1 MSKISLKHSGG
12 NVVSLNSP
20 TSAPTSA
27 DVAFK
32 LPNADGSANQV
43 LKTDGSG
50 NLSFAA
56 DSGGKFESYAIISD
70 TKQSNQNGGTATA
83 DAWRTRDLNTEIA
96 DPDGIVSISSNQFT
110 LQAGSYLIK
119 FQAGAHMVHRHMT
132 ALYDVTNTAYKQY
145 GMIAYANIDNV
156 QNFSQGVARVT
167 ISGAT
172 VYEIRHTVQD
182 TRNSDGFGN
191 SAQFN
196 SSGDYDYGTTDTE
209 SIYTIVEIYK
219 ES

>member
-1 MSKISLKHSGG
+1 MSSIKLKHSGG
-12 NVVSLNSP
+12 NSVSLNPP
-20 TSAPTSA
+20 TSAPTSSE
-27 DVAFK
+27 VAFK
-32 LPNADGSANQV
+32 LPNADGSANQI

-70 TKQSNQNGGTATA
+70 TKQSNQGGGTATA

-119 FQAGAHMVHRHMT
+119 FQCCAHMVHRHMT

-172 VYEIRHTVQD
+172 VYEIRHAVQD
-182 TRNSDGFGN
+182 TRNSDGFGV
-191 SAQFN
+191 SGQFN